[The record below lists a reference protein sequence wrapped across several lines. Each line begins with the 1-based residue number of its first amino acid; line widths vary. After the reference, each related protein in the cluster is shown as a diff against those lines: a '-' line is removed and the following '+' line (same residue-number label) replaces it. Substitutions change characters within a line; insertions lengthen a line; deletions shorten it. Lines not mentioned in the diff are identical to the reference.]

1 MSYSPLS
8 QSNYNSN
15 YILAGDASFGL
26 KGFAN
31 YSNTAG
37 VAPVTGTGGSPATTL
52 AITTASPLSGTSS
65 FLWAKSGANRQGE
78 GFSYDFTIDS
88 ALRGQQ
94 LAINFLYE
102 ILSGSYATGDMSVW
116 VYNITDNAMVQPS
129 GYQIISTGIAGPSQ
143 QMVFQASA
151 TSTSY
156 RLIFHTASTNASAYS
171 LKFDNIT
178 VTPQTGGYGLKAKP
192 NTIQKFT
199 SGSGTY
205 TTPAGVYQIRVRM
218 VGGGAGGTGSGTAV
232 NVGGTGGATTFGTS
246 LLVANGGSGSGAGSL
261 GGPGGTA
268 SLGTGP
274 VGTALTGGSGASGSY
289 TRTAQDISGGSGAA
303 TPFGAGGAGSMQGI
317 AGRAAPDN
325 TGAGGGGG
333 GMTNAAAVYSGGG
346 GGAGGYVDAII
357 SGSTLA
363 STFAYSVG
371 TGGAGGAAGTSGA
384 AGYAGGSGYI
394 EVEEYY
400 YGDNVIISDS
410 AATRAF
416 TFYATGTPNSAVNS
430 TVNNITW
437 SSAAAVTDDTLGCYN
452 YATGAYTVKVPGK
465 YQWNATLEINRTSG
479 TATQL
484 ASVRVTNATTGINY
498 HGSAASWVSAGS
510 ETIGVRGSGVVS
522 ANAGDVLYFK
532 SYAVGTGTAWGAGI
546 TGSNI
551 SLSLIQGPE
560 QIQAATIVAAAAVAA
575 TSTHFATA
583 STLTGWT
590 ELEDTTNSFNPTTG
604 IFTAPAPGLYRYT
617 GSYSPANTAL
627 PSSIYLYKNGSN
639 YQNRRSS
646 GYSNGTVYPNP
657 TLTGLIRLNTND
669 QVYFVAQNSSG
680 VATATDAGGTSFSI
694 ERISGVN

>member
-78 GFSYDFTIDS
+78 GFSYNFTIDN

-116 VYNITDNAMVQPS
+116 VYNITDNVMVQPS

-178 VTPQTGGYGLKAKP
+178 VTPQTGGYGLKARP
-192 NTIQKFT
+192 TTIQRFT

-205 TTPAGVYQIRVRM
+205 TPPAGVYQIKVTM
-218 VGGGAGGTGSGTAV
+218 SG
-232 NVGGTGGATTFGTS
+232 
-246 LLVANGGSGSGAGSL
+246 
-261 GGPGGTA
+261 
-268 SLGTGP
+268 
-274 VGTALTGGSGASGSY
+274 
-289 TRTAQDISGGSGAA
+289 
-303 TPFGAGGAGSMQGI
+303 
-317 AGRAAPDN
+317 
-325 TGAGGGGG
+325 
-333 GMTNAAAVYSGGG
+333 GGG
-346 GGAGGYVDAII
+346 GGAGDGVGAGSGGTGGSTTFGGSTTTGGGGGIAGGGSPGAGGTYTVGSAHTAII
-357 SGSTLA
+357 SVAGGPGQGGYPNAATNSGIGGSGGNNP
-363 STFAYSVG
+363 FG
-371 TGGAGGAAGTSGA
+371 GGAGGGGYNQGGFTSPNNTGGGGGGAGASSSVATNGGAGGGAGGYLQFIQSAPTSQSYSIGAGGTAGTAGA
-384 AGYAGGSGYI
+384 GAFAGGVGGSGVI
-394 EVEEYY
+394 IVEEYY
-400 YGDNVIISDS
+400 YGDNVITSDS
-410 AATRAF
+410 AATRVVAARATTSGSPTANPNNTYIKLAF
-416 TFYATGTPNSAVNS
+416 NSVLSDTHGAFD
-430 TVNNITW
+430 TVNNRYIVKTPG
-437 SSAAAVTDDTLGCYN
+437 SFQVIANAVTAGTNVLNNLYFLSIYKNGSLFTTGQSQFPP
-452 YATGAYTVKVPGK
+452 ATSNMYMTVSAFDPSAVVGD
-465 YQWNATLEINRTSG
+465 YYEVYIYGQGNNSG
-479 TATQL
+479 TPISFFVGGTTTSF
-484 ASVRVTNATTGINY
+484 SVNMV
-498 HGSAASWVSAGS
+498 
-510 ETIGVRGSGVVS
+510 
-522 ANAGDVLYFK
+522 
-532 SYAVGTGTAWGAGI
+532 
-546 TGSNI
+546 
-551 SLSLIQGPE
+551 QGPA
-560 QIQAATIVAAAAVAA
+560 QIQAATVVAAAAVAA

-617 GSYSPANTAL
+617 GSYSPNNTAL

-646 GYSNGTVYPNP
+646 SYSNGVVYPNP

-680 VATATDAGGTSFSI
+680 VATATDGGGTSFSI